1 MTYID
6 RMFTLTRGEQFLVVG
21 LGLALLVGAVV
32 KHVRATVFQ
41 QQQVESK

>member
-1 MTYID
+1 MAYIVQ
-6 RMFTLTRGEQFLVVG
+6 MFRLTRGEQFLVVG
-21 LGLALLVGAVV
+21 LGLALLLGAVV

>member
-1 MTYID
+1 MAYIA
-6 RMFTLTRGEQFLVVG
+6 RMFRLTRGEQLLIVG

>member
-1 MTYID
+1 MPYSIE
-6 RMFTLTRGEQFLVVG
+6 MFRLTRGEQLLVVG

-32 KHVRATVFQ
+32 KHVRATVL

>member
-1 MTYID
+1 MAYIS
-6 RMFTLTRGEQFLVVG
+6 RMFRLTRGEQLLVVG

-32 KHVRATVFQ
+32 KHVRVTVL

>member
-1 MTYID
+1 
-6 RMFTLTRGEQFLVVG
+6 MFRLTRGEQLLVVG

-32 KHVRATVFQ
+32 KHVRGNIVQ

>member
-1 MTYID
+1 MAYISW
-6 RMFTLTRGEQFLVVG
+6 MFRLTRGEQLLVVG

-32 KHVRATVFQ
+32 KHIRATVFE